1 MIAMVDK
8 KNRVSAMKMVRAVET
23 IQRGCSERKCGSECP
38 LYDENIRVCILI
50 ATRAP
55 QFYRIPQK
63 VTAEDKAE

>member
-1 MIAMVDK
+1 MVDK

-23 IQRGCSERKCGSECP
+23 IQRGCAERRCDVEECP
-38 LYDENIRVCILI
+38 LFDSRIRVCILI